1 MPNRKRFGIIC
12 KVDEIGSNA
21 AIVEKTK
28 LKICCN

>member
-12 KVDEIGSNA
+12 KVDEIGSEKV
-21 AIVEKTK
+21 IVEKMN

>member
-12 KVDEIGSNA
+12 KADEIGSNA
-21 AIVEKTK
+21 VGVEKIK